1 MEDAT
6 KYDAERGSTEASC
19 QDGGPTYPMRRNVLT
34 RREMMALHV
43 AERVVGN
50 ECMMRRM
57 KFDTANVAAFAVD
70 VTDSLLEELYNR
82 GRK

>member
-1 MEDAT
+1 MEDGT
-6 KYDAERGSTEASC
+6 KYEHGGTEAAC
-19 QDGGPTYPMRRNVLT
+19 QDGRDTAYPGRRNVLT

-50 ECMMRRM
+50 DKMMRRL
-57 KFDTANVAAFAVD
+57 KYDTGNVAAFAVD
-70 VTDSLLEELYNR
+70 VTDGLLEELYNR